1 MELHPQIPL
10 HFIGRVEH
18 IDRDWQLLFAAVN
31 RRNRRRGLA
40 RVRDVA
46 PLEQVRRTGS
56 AARGAHNDSEKR
68 ALWQSVMRPD
78 VIALAHEAFAQD
90 VVSLGYGWLTG
101 SYESDEHDLLA
112 PADDLVYCT

>member
-10 HFIGRVEH
+10 HFIGRVER

-31 RRNRRRGLA
+31 RRNGRQGVA

-68 ALWQSVMRPD
+68 ALWQSV
-78 VIALAHEAFAQD
+78 LAHEALAQD
-90 VVSLGYGWLTG
+90 VVSLGFGWLTG
-101 SYESDEHDLLA
+101 SYEADEHDLLA
-112 PADDLVYCT
+112 PADDLVYCA